1 MSAVP
6 AQLGFHMP
14 AEWGPHRA
22 TWLAWPHQRDDWPGK
37 FAPIPWVYGEIVR
50 HLHRSEEVRILV
62 NDTDGQRQAESVLDN
77 LDLQRNRI
85 TFWHI
90 PTDRAWTRDYGPLFL
105 TGGNQASAMVNF
117 AFNGWAKYDNWQ
129 RDEAVARQI
138 NDKLRQT
145 MWQPEVN
152 GRRVVLEGGSIEVN
166 GAGLLLTTEECLL
179 SDVQQRN
186 PGLTRADYE
195 RLFADYL
202 GVRKVLWLGRGIAG
216 DDTHGHIDDLAR
228 FVGPRSVV
236 TVVEEDRGDVNFEPL
251 QENLYR
257 LRSMTDMDGRPLEI
271 HTLPMP
277 APLYFAGQRLPAS
290 YANFYIANTCVLVP
304 TFNDPNDRRALTILA
319 ALFPERTVVGIHAV
333 DLVLGLGTLHCLTLQ
348 EPA

>member
-1 MSAVP
+1 MKDEGGNKINSPFILHPSSCILPMMMSALP
-6 AQLGFHMP
+6 SQLGLRMP
-14 AEWGPHRA
+14 AEWEPHRA

-166 GAGLLLTTEECLL
+166 
-179 SDVQQRN
+179 
-186 PGLTRADYE
+186 
-195 RLFADYL
+195 
-202 GVRKVLWLGRGIAG
+202 
-216 DDTHGHIDDLAR
+216 
-228 FVGPRSVV
+228 
-236 TVVEEDRGDVNFEPL
+236 
-251 QENLYR
+251 
-257 LRSMTDMDGRPLEI
+257 
-271 HTLPMP
+271 
-277 APLYFAGQRLPAS
+277 
-290 YANFYIANTCVLVP
+290 
-304 TFNDPNDRRALTILA
+304 
-319 ALFPERTVVGIHAV
+319 
-333 DLVLGLGTLHCLTLQ
+333 
-348 EPA
+348 